1 MAFWVPFLTVVVI
14 GYRLTRRPVT
24 VVKFHTSYISMCCT
38 ACTCR
43 NQAATVKRGG
53 WGGVGWG
60 WGGVGNVIG
69 LAFSCTSTPTSC
81 YAAVRSHAL
90 SRIRHATLIGFV
102 ATLPHA
108 RDMREHTLL
117 GAFS

>member
-1 MAFWVPFLTVVVI
+1 MRLITFL
-14 GYRLTRRPVT
+14 
-24 VVKFHTSYISMCCT
+24 
-38 ACTCR
+38 CTCR

-53 WGGVGWG
+53 GVGVGWDN
-60 WGGVGNVIG
+60 NVIG

-90 SRIRHATLIGFV
+90 SQIRHATLIGFV

-108 RDMREHTLL
+108 RDMREHPLL

>member
-1 MAFWVPFLTVVVI
+1 MLC
-14 GYRLTRRPVT
+14 
-24 VVKFHTSYISMCCT
+24 K
-38 ACTCR
+38 ACYSSGG
-43 NQAATVKRGG
+43 VG
-53 WGGVGWG
+53 WGGVGWDN
-60 WGGVGNVIG
+60 NVIG
-69 LAFSCTSTPTSC
+69 LAFSCTSTHTSC

-90 SRIRHATLIGFV
+90 SHIRHATLIGFV

>member
-1 MAFWVPFLTVVVI
+1 MGLITFL
-14 GYRLTRRPVT
+14 
-24 VVKFHTSYISMCCT
+24 
-38 ACTCR
+38 CTCR
-43 NQAATVKRGG
+43 NQAATVKRSVG
-53 WGGVGWG
+53 WGGVAVGWD
-60 WGGVGNVIG
+60 NNIIG
-69 LAFSCTSTPTSC
+69 LGFSCTSKPTSC

-90 SRIRHATLIGFV
+90 SHIRHATLIGFV

>member
-1 MAFWVPFLTVVVI
+1 M
-14 GYRLTRRPVT
+14 GGGGG
-24 VVKFHTSYISMCCT
+24 
-38 ACTCR
+38 
-43 NQAATVKRGG
+43 RGG
-53 WGGVGWG
+53 GHD
-60 WGGVGNVIG
+60 NVIG

-90 SRIRHATLIGFV
+90 SHIRHATLIGFV

-108 RDMREHTLL
+108 RDMCEHSLL